1 MNQSGL
7 KKWTFKGLMCSFMCY
22 SFFSIFPLWQL
33 HSCGVLVL
41 LLLTLNVSNVS
52 FLDFDQVVLCFVK
65 PHWLHSIAQYY
76 SMQNCSVFFQHK
88 FKKGNIFLLV
98 VYNNGVEFVK
108 GDRRILTYL
117 AGGIQNGG
125 IVFLGWGKIMEDT
138 MTTHNRYNQSEV
150 ELARYIDVY
159 NENI

>member
-1 MNQSGL
+1 M
-7 KKWTFKGLMCSFMCY
+7 
-22 SFFSIFPLWQL
+22 
-33 HSCGVLVL
+33 
-41 LLLTLNVSNVS
+41 
-52 FLDFDQVVLCFVK
+52 
-65 PHWLHSIAQYY
+65 
-76 SMQNCSVFFQHK
+76 
-88 FKKGNIFLLV
+88 V

-150 ELARYIDVY
+150 ELAHYIDVY